1 MATKVCTIDQ
11 FYGIVQHRDGSLLGI
26 GTAADAR
33 NMDASDGNLSVAKGY
48 EKRVDIPIPGTDK
61 LVKLI
66 VIMGEADRYV
76 AVGREHVYFYNG
88 TAWSSVYTF
97 ETPLAKD
104 AVAYVQAKIN
114 IDDYII
120 ICTGESPMLKVKAAD
135 GETAVFG
142 SADNGSEAQCNY
154 ICKYYGR
161 VFAAGDP
168 LNPNRLYWSC
178 VPGDGRTIEYWL
190 MVEGS
195 ADASGGHTEIGDSNG
210 DPIMGICS
218 IGNQVVIFKRYS
230 TWRLYGDRPSNYT
243 VEQVDSASHGMANS
257 SAIIVTDVPYWLTK
271 NGIYYFNN
279 TSIQPIDR
287 EKYLTKFLDEVN
299 SVMQSKGA
307 CVKNKMYFTCR
318 TADSGAD
325 DAIIV
330 FDLIRGTYMIRDGL
344 EVHDMV
350 AFDDELFFVNDTRYV
365 YQFERGGS
373 YDGAPIRAYWKTQ
386 ATDLGE
392 TYAEKQF
399 KRVYMRCRGERIV
412 VSFRTDQKTDTTT
425 KLIRDDEIMAIPL
438 FGNKCG
444 VFDVTLANENG
455 SRFTVCGGVDI
466 VYERSQLA

>member
-1 MATKVCTIDQ
+1 MATKVCTIEQ

-104 AVAYVQAKIN
+104 AVSYVQAKIN

-142 SADNGSEAQCNY
+142 SADNGSEAKCNY

-195 ADASGGHTEIGDSNG
+195 ADASGDRLLAPSVSAAADAAVLDILGD
-210 DPIMGICS
+210 
-218 IGNQVVIFKRYS
+218 
-230 TWRLYGDRPSNYT
+230 
-243 VEQVDSASHGMANS
+243 A
-257 SAIIVTDVPYWLTK
+257 
-271 NGIYYFNN
+271 
-279 TSIQPIDR
+279 
-287 EKYLTKFLDEVN
+287 EK
-299 SVMQSKGA
+299 QIA
-307 CVKNKMYFTCR
+307 
-318 TADSGAD
+318 TADSRLGQCCRQR
-325 DAIIV
+325 IH
-330 FDLIRGTYMIRDGL
+330 L
-344 EVHDMV
+344 EM
-350 AFDDELFFVNDTRYV
+350 
-365 YQFERGGS
+365 
-373 YDGAPIRAYWKTQ
+373 
-386 ATDLGE
+386 
-392 TYAEKQF
+392 
-399 KRVYMRCRGERIV
+399 V
-412 VSFRTDQKTDTTT
+412 VSEILNLKTDTRHCIHVAAKAGSCRRRETHR
-425 KLIRDDEIMAIPL
+425 L
-438 FGNKCG
+438 GNQQ
-444 VFDVTLANENG
+444 FL
-455 SRFTVCGGVDI
+455 R
-466 VYERSQLA
+466 